1 MNDDMKTVISDLMR
15 QKSIPSHFTAYSEN
29 HCIERTIM
37 GYSQPNA
44 VDLQNAAE
52 CDRGLSHKPNVE
64 DYTVKI
70 TALKEQLWVTVSQ
83 IKMLLTNEKQ
93 PLSH

>member
-1 MNDDMKTVISDLMR
+1 MR

-44 VDLQNAAE
+44 VDLQNAF
-52 CDRGLSHKPNVE
+52 N
-64 DYTVKI
+64 
-70 TALKEQLWVTVSQ
+70 
-83 IKMLLTNEKQ
+83 
-93 PLSH
+93 